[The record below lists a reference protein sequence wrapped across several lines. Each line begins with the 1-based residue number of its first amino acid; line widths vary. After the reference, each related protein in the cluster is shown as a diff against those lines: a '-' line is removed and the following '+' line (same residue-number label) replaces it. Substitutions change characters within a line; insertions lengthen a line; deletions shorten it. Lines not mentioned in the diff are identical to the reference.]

1 MLNWTHPHQSKTGTE
16 SILITKYC
24 GMVFLKFV
32 IACKKFLKS
41 FEDFQKLQ
49 HINNELFSFV
59 SVTKNLCVS

>member
-1 MLNWTHPHQSKTGTE
+1 
-16 SILITKYC
+16 
-24 GMVFLKFV
+24 MVFLKFV
-32 IACKKFLKS
+32 IACKNFLKS